1 MSNVAITIGF
11 DTLTGRKLAFSRA
24 AGVVRP
30 LRLGRS
36 RRRGWSSG
44 HGSWRNGSLIT
55 APGEAGM
62 TLRERLKGI
71 CSSIILMPATVSTP
85 LAVEPSLAIFVTA
98 LLMLGP
104 VGCARW
110 CCQRDTR

>member
-1 MSNVAITIGF
+1 M
-11 DTLTGRKLAFSRA
+11 K
-24 AGVVRP
+24 
-30 LRLGRS
+30 
-36 RRRGWSSG
+36 
-44 HGSWRNGSLIT
+44 
-55 APGEAGM
+55 
-62 TLRERLKGI
+62 LRERLKGI
-71 CSSIILMPATVSTP
+71 CSSIILMPATVSTT